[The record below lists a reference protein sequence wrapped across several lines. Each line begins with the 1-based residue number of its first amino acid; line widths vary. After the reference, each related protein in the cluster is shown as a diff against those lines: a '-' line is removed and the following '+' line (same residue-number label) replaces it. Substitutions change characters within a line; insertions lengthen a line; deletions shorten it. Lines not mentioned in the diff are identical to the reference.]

1 MLTFSVLEGDGI
13 EPQRFPPRTT
23 YLVGSD
29 DVPTAG
35 AVQVQHAPSSAGQ
48 FIADQ
53 GQASAAGL
61 AVQVVVRRATSS
73 PLTADLGLLTLHT
86 TLLPQR
92 PKPYLLTLELARR
105 QIMLLLNKLEDWGL
119 TDLSADHPVT
129 RQFEKARDQFTDA
142 LVAFG
147 NAFQNPE
154 PQTHPAAKQAS
165 ALAATSL
172 AHALEAGESLALLE
186 ADRQLIGRL
195 SGKTYSQAA
204 SNYQRVTQETP
215 PANAAITMQGL
226 GHAVLPSV
234 PVLGCSISP
243 TLLPDAVT
251 KNAQSAAM
259 QCCDFVSMPMR
270 WIDLEPKEG
279 KYNFAPTDKWIEWA
293 VRTAK
298 LPVIGGP
305 LIDFR
310 PQSAPEWLFIWEN
323 DYETLRDLVF
333 EHVQSIVTRY
343 RRTVARWT
351 VASGLHVNTNFKVS
365 FEQILDL
372 TRIAVLLVKKL
383 HPTAKVQLELTQ
395 PWSEYHA
402 ANRRS
407 IPPYLYAEAAL
418 AAQLPIDAISL
429 RLQMGHAE
437 PGLSTRDLL
446 SLSAMLDRY
455 AALEK
460 PIIISCL
467 GCPSSPVP
475 PTPFSSRVGADA
487 GNPHEPG
494 YWREPWSERAQ
505 ANWLLHALAIC
516 AGKPYVQGICWQEL
530 VDNTTPTTDMP
541 QGGLM
546 TAAGTPKP
554 AMQKWAEFRRA
565 LREKRNPM
573 SLLERTS

>member
-13 EPQRFPPRTT
+13 QPQRFPPRHA
-23 YLVGSD
+23 YVMGSD
-29 DVPTAG
+29 DIPSAG
-35 AVQVQHAPSSAGQ
+35 SVQAIVAQQGSDAGQ
-48 FIADQ
+48 FVADQ
-53 GQASAAGL
+53 GQLTAAGL
-61 AVQVVVRRATSS
+61 AVQIVVPRSAGSS
-73 PLTADLGLLTLHT
+73 GQSTELGLLTLHT

-105 QIMLLLNKLEDWGL
+105 QIMLLLNKMEDWGL
-119 TDLSADHPVT
+119 TDLSAEHPVT
-129 RQFEKARDQFTDA
+129 QLFEKARDQFTEA

-147 NAFQNPE
+147 NAFQNLQPHL
-154 PQTHPAAKQAS
+154 HPAAKEAS
-165 ALAATSL
+165 TLASKAL

-186 ADRQLIGRL
+186 ADRQIMGRL
-195 SGKTYSQAA
+195 SGKTYTLAA
-204 SNYQRVTQETP
+204 AAYQRTMQETP

-243 TLLPDAVT
+243 TPMNDTVT
-251 KNAQSAAM
+251 KNVQNAAL

-279 KYNFAPTDKWIEWA
+279 KYNFTSTDKWIEWA

-305 LIDFR
+305 LVDFR
-310 PQSAPEWLFIWEN
+310 PQSTPEWLFIWEN
-323 DYETLRDLVF
+323 DYDTLRDLVF
-333 EHVQSIVTRY
+333 EHVQAVVTRY

-351 VASGLHVNTNFKVS
+351 VASGLHVNTNFKIS

-429 RLQMGHAE
+429 RVQMGHAE

-446 SLSAMLDRY
+446 SFSAMLDRY

-467 GCPSSPVP
+467 GAPSSPIAPV
-475 PTPFSSRVGADA
+475 PFSPRAGAEA
-487 GNPHEPG
+487 GVAYEPG
-494 YWREPWSERAQ
+494 YWREQWSERAQ
-505 ANWLLHALAIC
+505 SNWLSNALAIC
-516 AGKPYVQGICWQEL
+516 AGKPYVQAICWQEL
-530 VDNTTPTTDMP
+530 VDNTGPTTDMP
-541 QGGLM
+541 YGGLM
-546 TAAGTPKP
+546 TAAGTPKVG
-554 AMQKWAEFRRA
+554 MQRWADFKKA
-565 LREKRNPM
+565 LREKRNPIV
-573 SLLERTS
+573 